1 MRGMRRAEIVE
12 GERDLK
18 KWCNGQ
24 RKERRNR
31 EAFWAMAAEQGRAGW
46 PWCYAVRDFGFGCE

>member
-1 MRGMRRAEIVE
+1 MRCAERVE

-24 RKERRNR
+24 REERRNQ
-31 EAFWAMAAEQGRAGW
+31 EASWAMAAE
-46 PWCYAVRDFGFGCE
+46 